1 MSSSTDGASH
11 ATHSRTHTACEE
23 GYMLNAGDR
32 INSVTTRMY
41 LWFVFVFIFWFLILL
56 ANNFSACQ
64 MEEMI

>member
-32 INSVTTRMY
+32 INSVTTRLY
-41 LWFVFVFIFWFLILL
+41 VFVVCVCFYFLVFDFIG
-56 ANNFSACQ
+56 
-64 MEEMI
+64 